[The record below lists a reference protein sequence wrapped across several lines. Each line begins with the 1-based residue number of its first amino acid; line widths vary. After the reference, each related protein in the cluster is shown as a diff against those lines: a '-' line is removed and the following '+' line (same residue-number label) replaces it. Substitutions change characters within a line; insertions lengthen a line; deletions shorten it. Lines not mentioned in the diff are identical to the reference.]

1 MDNLPIR
8 SPETHAK
15 PVRSKWR
22 RFLILASG
30 WLFVALG
37 ILGIFLPILQGIL
50 FLAVGF
56 YLLSLES
63 PWAHRKIE
71 QMRMKYPRLGAT
83 FDQARLRAARY
94 ARKLRKLTR

>member
-1 MDNLPIR
+1 M
-8 SPETHAK
+8 
-15 PVRSKWR
+15 
-22 RFLILASG
+22 
-30 WLFVALG
+30 FVVLG
-37 ILGIFLPILQGIL
+37 VLGIFLPILQGIL

-71 QMRMKYPRLGAT
+71 QMRVKYPRFGAT
-83 FDQARLRAARY
+83 FDQARDRAARY

>member
-1 MDNLPIR
+1 MDKLPVQ
-8 SPETHAK
+8 SPETPPK
-15 PVRSKWR
+15 PFRSKWR
-22 RFLILASG
+22 RFLILVAG
-30 WLFVALG
+30 WFFVVLG
-37 ILGIFLPILQGIL
+37 VLGIFLPILQGIL

-83 FDQARLRAARY
+83 FDQARLKAAHY

>member
-1 MDNLPIR
+1 LDNLPVR
-8 SPETHAK
+8 SPESPPK
-15 PVRSKWR
+15 PLRSKWR
-22 RFLILASG
+22 RFLILFSG
-30 WLFVALG
+30 WMFVVLG
-37 ILGIFLPILQGIL
+37 VLGIFLPILQGIL

-71 QMRMKYPRLGAT
+71 QMREKYPRLGAT